1 MILSALLEP
10 FDSLIY
16 KRETREQL
24 TAISMSTT
32 QDKQQQALRTAASA
46 CRIND
51 VRKYLQ
57 DGTVNVNGKD
67 VVGWTALHYACLR
80 GHRNIAGL
88 LLDNGADIDA
98 RTYNGKQTPL
108 IMACGNGHAA
118 TAKLLLDHGADI
130 DAATSDKC
138 TTPLIM
144 ACLNGHTATTKLLLD
159 RGCAINAV
167 ANNEN
172 TALHRACKN
181 GHLQCVKELLAHGAD
196 TNIENNDG
204 HTPLDVAEE
213 TKNQDVIDIFMKHKK
228 SPHRAPMN
236 SIEDAD
242 ESEVMGS
249 TLKAEASSE
258 QAQPLG
264 TEQAQPLE
272 KLISQQAP
280 IFSIED
286 VKNDVESE
294 VMSTLKAEA
303 SSEQTQPLEKLISQ
317 LTISNTEVIKCV
329 SNLSTNLSSKISSI
343 ERELDSMK
351 IGMTKIHEE
360 QNAMA
365 REHHTMARNLEQM
378 NQSLQ
383 RITGDHSIVSKVN
396 DVSADGGS
404 GGGGGGGVGID
415 SERKKGV
422 VDFEKDKDSSLT
434 VLKTIEEELHQSLS
448 YCQSMLS

>member
-1 MILSALLEP
+1 
-10 FDSLIY
+10 
-16 KRETREQL
+16 
-24 TAISMSTT
+24 MSSTI
-32 QDKQQQALRTAASA
+32 DKQKQRGLRDAALA

-57 DGTVNVNGKD
+57 DGAVNVNGKGCW
-67 VVGWTALHYACLR
+67 GWTALHYACCR

-88 LLDNGADIDA
+88 LLDHGADIDA
-98 RTYNGKQTPL
+98 RSYDDNETPL
-108 IMACGNGHAA
+108 IIACGNGHAA
-118 TAKLLLDHGADI
+118 TAKLLLDRGADI

-138 TTPLIM
+138 ATPLMM

-172 TALHRACKN
+172 TALHLACKN

-213 TKNQDVIDIFMKHKK
+213 TKNQAVIDIFMKHKK
-228 SPHRAPMN
+228 IPHQAPMN
-236 SIEDAD
+236 SIDDAD

-249 TLKAEASSE
+249 TLKAEASS
-258 QAQPLG
+258 
-264 TEQAQPLE
+264 EQAQPLE

-317 LTISNTEVIKCV
+317 LTISNTEVITCV

-396 DVSADGGS
+396 GISADGGS